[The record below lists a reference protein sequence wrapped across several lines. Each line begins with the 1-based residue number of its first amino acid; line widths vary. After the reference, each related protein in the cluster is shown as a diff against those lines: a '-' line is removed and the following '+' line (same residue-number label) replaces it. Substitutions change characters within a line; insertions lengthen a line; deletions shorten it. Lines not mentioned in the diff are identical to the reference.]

1 MALKEYPTPQLF
13 LPFVQALVH
22 RNLRG
27 THSYYLPVTT
37 VIYINSLAMFLC

>member
-1 MALKEYPTPQLF
+1 MALQEYPIPQLF

-22 RNLRG
+22 RNLMG
-27 THSYYLPVTT
+27 THSYYVPVTS